1 MFSLELSSLL
11 YASNSYTRFVAVLF
25 FIDSYENSMYPIY
38 MRFGDAQSCIMVL
51 AHIRLIAYR
60 CIMVLAR
67 ASFVALA
74 YSCIMQLAWFI
85 APASRK
91 TAISIQ
97 QGYQVK
103 KEK

>member
-11 YASNSYTRFVAVLF
+11 YASTSYTRFVAVLF

-51 AHIRLIAYR
+51 AE
-60 CIMVLAR
+60 
-67 ASFVALA
+67 ASFAALA

-85 APASRK
+85 ALASRK
-91 TAISIQ
+91 TAISI
-97 QGYQVK
+97 
-103 KEK
+103 

>member
-11 YASNSYTRFVAVLF
+11 YASTSYTRFVAVLF

-38 MRFGDAQSCIMVL
+38 MRFGDAQS
-51 AHIRLIAYR
+51 